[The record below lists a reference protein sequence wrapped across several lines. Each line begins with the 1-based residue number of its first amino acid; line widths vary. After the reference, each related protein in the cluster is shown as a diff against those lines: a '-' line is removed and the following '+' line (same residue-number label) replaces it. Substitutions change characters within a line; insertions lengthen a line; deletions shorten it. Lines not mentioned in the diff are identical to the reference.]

1 MKKTLFTC
9 GVFAAILLSLAFP
22 SGCYYDNEE
31 DRFPGTGNTCDTV
44 GMRYSVEIKQIL
56 QDNCYECHLSS
67 SPAMYSGIPFETHA
81 QLQEVALNGKL
92 VDRINS
98 AAAPMPQTGLMLA
111 CNRRKIEA
119 WVNAGAPDN

>member
-1 MKKTLFTC
+1 MKKTLFIC
-9 GVFAAILLSLAFP
+9 GFFAAFLLLLSLP

-44 GMRYSVEIKQIL
+44 GMRYSVEIREIM
-56 QDNCYECHLSS
+56 QDNCYQCHISS
-67 SPAMYSGIPFETHA
+67 SSEYSGIPFETHA

-98 AAAPMPQTGLMLA
+98 AAAPMPQSGLMLA

-119 WVNAGAPDN
+119 WVKAGAPDN